1 MGHAGYAKG
10 RKPDILCAAISVLT
24 IGTVNSLK
32 DLAGE
37 HSDDY
42 RAETGSQAE
51 AVRRKGAAACSQ
63 TGQKYM

>member
-1 MGHAGYAKG
+1 MISGIL
-10 RKPDILCAAISVLT
+10 RKQQ
-24 IGTVNSLK
+24 
-32 DLAGE
+32 GE